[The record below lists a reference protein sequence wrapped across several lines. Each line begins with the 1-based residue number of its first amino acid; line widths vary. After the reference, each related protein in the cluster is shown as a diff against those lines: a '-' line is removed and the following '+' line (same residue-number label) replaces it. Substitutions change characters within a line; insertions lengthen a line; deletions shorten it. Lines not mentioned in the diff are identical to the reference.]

1 MPLLI
6 RCPHCDHR
14 ILVRN
19 ARPRS
24 YQLACPKCHDG
35 LYLLIEGEPGPDQR
49 LSVFKDI
56 NQLKNQVSKARAT
69 RPSQKFRATDPVL
82 RPESP
87 ELIHGTSASSQS
99 AEDDDDMDYI
109 VPQRPDSPVSLAS
122 SQDPSM
128 IEDDRQP
135 DAPKVDDHL
144 PDRILPHAAPVA
156 FGSDDEDK
164 ELDLLEEALQQVNEA
179 HMMAPEE
186 SDQKVDDGDDVPILR
201 PDSPRVTEEE
211 ATVNKIRPE
220 FSVVDEVIPTFPT
233 DKQQQEMHPDLDDA
247 DHLLMMNAQDLQAAE
262 PSMLLEISSDED
274 DAAGTDASMDIDP
287 PDVTPTL
294 SAGDE
299 ADNTA
304 PNTGSPSSLKGWRKW
319 FGKS

>member
-1 MPLLI
+1 MLI

-24 YQLACPKCHDG
+24 YQLACPKCREA
-35 LYLLIEGEPGPDQR
+35 LFLLIEGESGPDQR
-49 LSVFKDI
+49 LFVFEHFD
-56 NQLKNQVSKARAT
+56 QLKVQVIKTRAS
-69 RPSQKFRATDPVL
+69 RPSQKFRTTDPVL

-87 ELIHGTSASSQS
+87 ELIHGTSASSQ
-99 AEDDDDMDYI
+99 AVQEDDDMDY
-109 VPQRPDSPVSLAS
+109 VVAQRPDTPVSLAS
-122 SQDPSM
+122 HEDPSM
-128 IEDDRQP
+128 FEDAHQP
-135 DAPKVDDHL
+135 DAPQVDDHL

-186 SDQKVDDGDDVPILR
+186 SDQKVNDQDESPILR

-211 ATVNKIRPE
+211 ATVKKIRPE

-233 DKQQQEMHPDLDDA
+233 DMQQQQQELHPDEDDA
-247 DHLLMMNAQDLQAAE
+247 DQLLMMNAEDLQAAE

-287 PDVTPTL
+287 QEDTPSADDQAENTSPDAQTP
-294 SAGDE
+294 SR
-299 ADNTA
+299 
-304 PNTGSPSSLKGWRKW
+304 PKGWRKW

>member
-1 MPLLI
+1 MLI

-19 ARPRS
+19 ARPRT

-49 LSVFKDI
+49 LSVFKDFD
-56 NQLKNQVSKARAT
+56 QLKLQVIKARAT
-69 RPSQKFRATDPVL
+69 RPSQKFRTTDPIL

-87 ELIHGTSASSQS
+87 ELIHGTSAGSQA
-99 AEDDDDMDYI
+99 AEDEDDMDYV

-128 IEDDRQP
+128 IEDAPGP
-135 DAPKVDDHL
+135 DAPQLDDHL

-186 SDQKVDDGDDVPILR
+186 SDQKVDEGDDVPILR

-247 DHLLMMNAQDLQAAE
+247 DHLLMMNAEDLQAAE

-287 PDVTPTL
+287 TEDVDDTQ
-294 SAGDE
+294 SADQITNASLHE
-299 ADNTA
+299 
-304 PNTGSPSSLKGWRKW
+304 TGEPKPPKGWRKW